1 LEEIEDKYIIKID
14 YDPAKDDL
22 AGSLLALSKIV
33 EGHAQTNAI
42 LAKAFDQQVESTI
55 LMEDIQ
61 HSSIKLFIKN
71 VLKNTDQEEIKDK
84 GFTAFMRQALVDG
97 RETLLD
103 YIDDHEKIGK
113 IEDLREVKGKLKQVA
128 EDAGSQNTTAI
139 QGLSERSVAEA
150 IGGLSPPDKGLNSS
164 QKITVIAHG
173 KEHEVNRNFR
183 YKSTDVE
190 EILMASEETWRNQE
204 KLIRIKQLAYEG
216 ESRWSIQDT
225 DGHNYKAKILD
236 TEWLEKFQNGQ
247 LSQEEFPFP
256 KTVLK
261 VRGDIQIQ
269 KDNQGFETDRHFFI
283 YDVINVIAPNA
294 SNQYLLGYQGD

>member
-1 LEEIEDKYIIKID
+1 DNRGIGFLEEIEDKYIIKID

-71 VLKNTDQEEIKDK
+71 VLKNTDQKEIKDK

-97 RETLLD
+97 REALLN
-103 YIDDHEKIGK
+103 YIDDHDKIEK
-113 IEDLREVKGKLKQVA
+113 IEDLREVKVKLKQVA
-128 EDAGSQNTTAI
+128 ENAGSQNTTAI

-164 QKITVIAHG
+164 QKITVISQG
-173 KEHEVNRNFR
+173 REHEVNRNFR
-183 YKSTDVE
+183 YKSADVE
-190 EILMASEETWRNQE
+190 EILMASE
-204 KLIRIKQLAYEG
+204 
-216 ESRWSIQDT
+216 
-225 DGHNYKAKILD
+225 
-236 TEWLEKFQNGQ
+236 
-247 LSQEEFPFP
+247 
-256 KTVLK
+256 
-261 VRGDIQIQ
+261 
-269 KDNQGFETDRHFFI
+269 
-283 YDVINVIAPNA
+283 
-294 SNQYLLGYQGD
+294 